1 MSEPRILVIGEKF
14 IDRYFVGTATRL
26 SPEAPIPVVA
36 VSEVIQFAG
45 GAANVARNLEALG
58 ADTILYT
65 PQDTPVKN
73 RLVANG
79 HQLARWDENDHILPI
94 KLPAIGPGID
104 AIIISDYGKGGF
116 NPSIISTIIELSQP
130 KTPIFIDCKDP
141 RSYTTLFESR
151 GFFFPNMKEWQS
163 FQSEY
168 SKCGNVI
175 RTESEKGMT
184 YYGWG
189 YLSSKFKDFPKSY
202 HVPSLT
208 DNVVSVTGAGDTA
221 IAAFTYKYCVDKSN
235 NIKQCLEF
243 ASKAC
248 AVVVSKPYTA
258 TASHEEINK
267 IKP

>member
-79 HQLARWDENDHILPI
+79 HQLARWDENDHIRPTRI
-94 KLPAIGPGID
+94 PEVGQVDGIV
-104 AIIISDYGKGGF
+104 ISDYNKGSF
-116 NPSIISTIIELSQP
+116 TTETISNLKDSIPFGTWL
-130 KTPIFIDCKDP
+130 FIDTKTDP
-141 RSYTTLFESR
+141 AQYFCLGTNSI
-151 GFFFPNMKEWQS
+151 FFPNSKEWTTYEASYDNYPQ
-163 FQSEY
+163 
-168 SKCGNVI
+168 VV

-184 YYGWG
+184 Y
-189 YLSSKFKDFPKSY
+189 LSKYCNQDGKYKTAHQPALAKE
-202 HVPSLT
+202 
-208 DNVVSVTGAGDTA
+208 VVSVCGAGDTA
-221 IAAFTYKYCVDKSN
+221 IAAFAYQFCKTKDIDNSLC
-235 NIKQCLEF
+235 F